1 MKKIHIIARFKIN
14 GDKLNDFKA
23 GSEKCVS
30 LVKKNEHGAL
40 LYDWFI
46 DEANLDCTVIETY
59 QDSVAV
65 LAHVGNVNE
74 ELSKLM
80 EISTFSGEV
89 FGNASPELTSALKDM
104 GIVPVP
110 YVNGI

>member
-1 MKKIHIIARFKIN
+1 MKKIHIIARFKIKN
-14 GDKLNDFKA
+14 GKLNEFKT
-23 GSEKCVS
+23 GLEKCIS
-30 LVKKNEHGAL
+30 LVKKNEPGAL

-59 QDSVAV
+59 RDSEAV
-65 LAHVGNVNE
+65 LAHAGNVNE

-80 EISTFSGEV
+80 QISDFSGGV
-89 FGNASPELTSALKDM
+89 FGNASPELTDAMKGM

-110 YVNGI
+110 YINGI